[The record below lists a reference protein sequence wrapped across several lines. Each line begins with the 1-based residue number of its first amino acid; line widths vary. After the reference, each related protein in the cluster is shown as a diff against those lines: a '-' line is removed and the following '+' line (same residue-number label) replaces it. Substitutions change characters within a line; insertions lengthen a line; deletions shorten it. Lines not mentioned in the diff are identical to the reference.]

1 MLRSGTLRR
10 GFRRPQAQFHLKKP
24 ASRLWPWR
32 RIERVTWSLTEPKP
46 SCGQPLRVGKGT
58 ECLGPNDAL
67 CPERNRPGEIS
78 SSAPRLIISAPYP
91 CYKSGGLGVEMDRW
105 RRLSLAFAC
114 VAASAVAGCTA
125 MPVAG
130 PESWDIRSGQ
140 ADPGSLPY
148 SLVRLTPRSVD
159 VLAAHAPR
167 IAGAFVDRQG
177 PQSIRFGVGDVL
189 SITIFEA
196 GAGGLFIP
204 AETAVRSGNYV
215 TLPNQEVDVQGNVS
229 VPYAGSIRA
238 QGRTAIELQAAIVDA
253 LKDIA
258 LKPQAVV
265 SLVSQR
271 ASSFTVLGD
280 VRGASRFP
288 ALPSGERI
296 LDAIARAGGLAF
308 PGNESWVVFE
318 RDRRRVVIPFGAIVD
333 VPANNI
339 FVRPNDIIYV
349 YREPQTFLAFGAS
362 GRQGQ
367 FPFEAW
373 RVSLAEAVGKAAGLT
388 DTQADPGSVF
398 LYRGEPRDVAVE
410 LGVDVSKFDG
420 PIIPVIYNLDL
431 RDPAGY
437 FLASKFEIRNK
448 DVIYVSNA
456 SSVEA
461 SKFLTYVRLI
471 IGTVND
477 PIVTAISVYS
487 LKAAIQGTSTST
499 VLLGTTSG
507 H

>member
-1 MLRSGTLRR
+1 M
-10 GFRRPQAQFHLKKP
+10 
-24 ASRLWPWR
+24 
-32 RIERVTWSLTEPKP
+32 
-46 SCGQPLRVGKGT
+46 
-58 ECLGPNDAL
+58 N
-67 CPERNRPGEIS
+67 
-78 SSAPRLIISAPYP
+78 
-91 CYKSGGLGVEMDRW
+91 RW

-114 VAASAVAGCTA
+114 VAASAVAGCTVT
-125 MPVAG
+125 PVAG
-130 PESWDIRSGQ
+130 PESWDVKSGQ
-140 ADPGSLPY
+140 SDPASLAY
-148 SLVRLTPRSVD
+148 GLVRLTPRSVD

-167 IAGAFVDRQG
+167 IAGEFADRHG
-177 PQSIRFGVGDVL
+177 PQSIRFGIGDVL
-189 SITIFEA
+189 SITIFES

-215 TLPNQEVDVQGNVS
+215 TLPNQEVDVQGNIS
-229 VPYAGSIRA
+229 VPYAGALRA

-265 SLVSQR
+265 SLVAQR
-271 ASSFTVLGD
+271 ASSFSVLGV

-296 LDAIARAGGLAF
+296 LDAIARAGGLLY
-308 PGNESWVVFE
+308 PGNETWVVFE
-318 RDRRRVVIPFGAIVD
+318 RNKRRVLIPFGAIVD
-333 VPANNI
+333 VPENNI
-339 FVRPNDIIYV
+339 FVRPNDIIYA

-373 RVSLAEAVGKAAGLT
+373 RVSLAEAVAKASGLT
-388 DTQADPGSVF
+388 DIQADPGSVF
-398 LYRGEPRDVAVE
+398 LYRGEPRGVAVE
-410 LGVDVSKFDG
+410 LGVDVSRVEG
-420 PIIPVIYNLDL
+420 PIVPVIYNLDL

-456 SSVEA
+456 ASVEA

-471 IGTVND
+471 VGTIND
-477 PIVTAISVYS
+477 PIVTAVSAYT
-487 LKAAIQGTSTST
+487 LKAAINGTSNAT
-499 VLLGTTSG
+499 VLVGSTSSG
-507 H
+507 R

>member
-1 MLRSGTLRR
+1 M
-10 GFRRPQAQFHLKKP
+10 QK
-24 ASRLWPWR
+24 WR
-32 RIERVTWSLTEPKP
+32 KI
-46 SCGQPLRVGKGT
+46 
-58 ECLGPNDAL
+58 
-67 CPERNRPGEIS
+67 
-78 SSAPRLIISAPYP
+78 
-91 CYKSGGLGVEMDRW
+91 
-105 RRLSLAFAC
+105 SLALAGA
-114 VAASAVAGCTA
+114 AASVLAGCMVT
-125 MPVAG
+125 PVAG
-130 PESWDIRSGQ
+130 PQSWDIKSGQ
-140 ADPGSLPY
+140 SDPGSLAY
-148 SLVRLTPRSVD
+148 GLVRLTPRTVD

-167 IAGAFVDRQG
+167 IAGAFADRRG

-215 TLPNQEVDVQGNVS
+215 TLPNQEVDVQGNIS
-229 VPYAGSIRA
+229 VPYAGSLRA
-238 QGRTAIELQAAIVDA
+238 QGRTAIEVQAAIVDA

-271 ASSFTVLGD
+271 ASSFSVLGE
-280 VRGASRFP
+280 VRLAARFP

-296 LDAIARAGGLAF
+296 LEAIARAGGLTF

-318 RDRRRVVIPFGAIVD
+318 RNKRRVLVPFGAIVD

-339 FVRPNDIIYV
+339 FVRPDDIIYV

-367 FPFEAW
+367 IPFEAW
-373 RVSLAEAVGKAAGLT
+373 RVSLAEAVAKATGLT
-388 DTQADPGSVF
+388 DVQADPGAVF
-398 LYRGEPRDVAVE
+398 LYRGEPREVATE
-410 LGVDVSKFDG
+410 LGVDVSRFDG
-420 PIIPVIYNLDL
+420 PIVQVIYNLDL

-437 FLASKFEIRNK
+437 FLASEFEIRNN

-456 SSVEA
+456 SSVEV

-471 IGTVND
+471 VGTIND
-477 PIVTAISVYS
+477 PIVTAISAYT
-487 LKAAIQGTSTST
+487 LKASIAGTSTST
-499 VLLGTTSG
+499 VLLGSTA
-507 H
+507 